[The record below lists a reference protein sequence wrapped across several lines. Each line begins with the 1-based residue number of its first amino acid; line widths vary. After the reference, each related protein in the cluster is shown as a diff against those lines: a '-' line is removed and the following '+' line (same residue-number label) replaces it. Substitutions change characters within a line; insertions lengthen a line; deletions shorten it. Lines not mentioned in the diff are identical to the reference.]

1 MGKDVKMAKAKR
13 RKTNTSSKTSSKSRK
28 KQNKID
34 IDLAVVSMIVISI
47 LLTVLIYTSSGYMGK
62 TLSPLLGGLMGWMKY
77 ILPIGTFAIAI
88 NLACEKKETLIPK
101 LMQYAIFLVC
111 IASIMC
117 TFQISKGTINI
128 EREFGDILQ
137 QAYELG
143 QKNIGGG
150 AIRNDCNYSNSKYAW
165 RNRSSYFSNWN
176 RNNCTYIYV

>member
-1 MGKDVKMAKAKR
+1 MAKGKR
-13 RKTNTSSKTSSKSRK
+13 RKTNTSSKTNSKANSRTRK

-88 NLACEKKETLIPK
+88 NLACEKKETLSSK
-101 LMQYAIFLVC
+101 LMQYAIFLIC

-117 TFQISKGTINI
+117 TFQISKGTINM
-128 EREFGDILQ
+128 EKEFGDILQ

-150 AIRNDCNYSNSKYAW
+150 AIRNACNCSSSKYAGG
-165 RNRSSYFSNWN
+165 NRSSYFSNRN
-176 RNNCTYIYV
+176 RNNCTYLYV